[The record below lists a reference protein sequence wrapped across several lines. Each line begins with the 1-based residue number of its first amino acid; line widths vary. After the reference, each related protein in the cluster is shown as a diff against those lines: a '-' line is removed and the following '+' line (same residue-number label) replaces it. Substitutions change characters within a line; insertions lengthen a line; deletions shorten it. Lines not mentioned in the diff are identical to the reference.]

1 MILGYQ
7 NTVLP
12 SVGIK
17 VFFTNRSIFNY
28 GKTLSW
34 KGKIVFDSEVKTSL
48 INRNDAVSTKHLSN
62 RSITMAYSSQE
73 AILNKYKI
81 RKLHNIFL
89 NSQGLLALCLSLI
102 ALCLL
107 SYLQSDYVVLTY
119 IIFAQ
124 IMYLQVLLLIFWIY
138 GDSSKWFQ
146 YMSSFMAFSPS
157 FYHCMNY
164 FLFAWLF

>member
-1 MILGYQ
+1 
-7 NTVLP
+7 
-12 SVGIK
+12 
-17 VFFTNRSIFNY
+17 
-28 GKTLSW
+28 
-34 KGKIVFDSEVKTSL
+34 
-48 INRNDAVSTKHLSN
+48 
-62 RSITMAYSSQE
+62 MAYSSQE

-138 GDSSKWFQ
+138 GDSSK
-146 YMSSFMAFSPS
+146 
-157 FYHCMNY
+157 
-164 FLFAWLF
+164 